1 MVLVKLTIDP
11 EQPESRIMTTEAYPV
26 VRETENG
33 LWIRRPKYKARKR
46 RFEIEDVYIAKKTMR
61 YVQRGRR
68 GRFCRVCYWLSESD
82 DMRDIKN
89 SIQMETAV
97 LRIVDHIRGELQ
109 RVANVLLRIE
119 GEAWER
125 K

>member
-26 VRETENG
+26 VRETEKG
-33 LWIRRPKYKARKR
+33 FFVSRPVYKAGKL
-46 RFEIEDVYIAKKTMR
+46 RFEIETAYIPKKTMR

-68 GRFCRVCYWLSESD
+68 GRFCRVCYWLTESE
-82 DMRDIKN
+82 DMREIKN

-97 LRIVDHIRGELQ
+97 LRIVDQIRAELQ
-109 RVANVLLRIE
+109 SVANVLFRIE

-125 K
+125 T